1 MQGRFQL
8 RTMKRNSDIE
18 ISPERFH
25 KKIQSGDVPI
35 IVDVRNAKDF
45 ADWNLLNSINFP
57 IMKLMKSKDFPEEFK
72 DSEIVL
78 ICGKG
83 KDSYTG
89 AEQLHSL
96 GYNVKSLAGGMT
108 AWNHVFDNIEVTS
121 DSDLELI
128 QLRRVA
134 KGCLSYFLY
143 SNGEAIVIDPAHNVS
158 PYVKMAEEKDVAITR
173 IIDTHLHADHI
184 SGARDLAQKTG
195 AEYFVSPN
203 DPYEFEFNQLKE
215 DTTFSIG
222 NKVLLHAMSTPGHTP
237 GSTSLRMKDLG
248 VLTGDI
254 LFIDG
259 IGRPDLAN
267 KSAEFAKDLYYSLH
281 QRLAVLPSN
290 MFYAPA
296 HHGKFTL
303 DHFNTPLVSAIQTF
317 KENSILQKNENAFI
331 EYAVQTSQQTKQP
344 SSHQTI
350 RQVNSGKL
358 ILSPIQIGELEIG
371 PNRCAIG

>member
-1 MQGRFQL
+1 
-8 RTMKRNSDIE
+8 MKRNSDLE
-18 ISPERFH
+18 ISPEHFH
-25 KKIQSGDVPI
+25 KKVQSDDVPL
-35 IVDVRNAKDF
+35 IVDVRNSRVF
-45 ADWNLLNSINFP
+45 ADWNIFNSINFP
-57 IMKLMKSKDFPEEFK
+57 IMQLLATKEFPEEFK
-72 DSEIVL
+72 GKEIVL

-83 KDSYTG
+83 NDSYVG
-89 AEQLHSL
+89 AERLSSF
-96 GYNVKSLAGGMT
+96 GFNAKSLVGGMT
-108 AWNHVFDNIEVTS
+108 AWNNVFDTIEVAS
-121 DSDLELI
+121 DTDLKLI

-143 SNGEAIVIDPAHNVS
+143 SNGEAIVIDPAHNIS
-158 PYVKMAEEKDVAITR
+158 PYLKMAEEKDITITR

-184 SGARDLAQKTG
+184 SGARDLVHKTG

-203 DPYEFEFNQLKE
+203 DPYEFEFNHLKE
-215 DTTFSIG
+215 NETFSIG
-222 NKVLLHAMSTPGHTP
+222 NKVLLRAMSTPGHTP
-237 GSTSLRMKDLG
+237 GSTSLQMKDLG

-267 KSAEFAKDLYYSLH
+267 KSAEFAKDLYASLH
-281 QRLAVLPSN
+281 TRLATLPEN

-303 DHFNTPLVSAIQTF
+303 DHFKSPLISNIQTF
-317 KENSILQKNENAFI
+317 KANSILEKDEKAFI
-331 EYAVQTSQQTKQP
+331 EYAVHTSQQTKQP

-350 RQVNSGKL
+350 RQVNSGTL
-358 ILSPIQIGELEIG
+358 ILSPIQVGELEVG

>member
-1 MQGRFQL
+1 
-8 RTMKRNSDIE
+8 MKKNSDLE

-25 KKIQSGDVPI
+25 KQIQSGDVPL
-35 IVDVRNAKDF
+35 IVDVRNSKAF
-45 ADWNLLNSINFP
+45 SDWNIFNSVNFP
-57 IMKLMKSKDFPEEFK
+57 IMQLTSTKDFPEEFK
-72 DSEIVL
+72 DREIVL

-83 KDSYTG
+83 KDSYVG
-89 AEQLHSL
+89 AERLSSY
-96 GYNVKSLAGGMT
+96 GFNVKSLIGGMT
-108 AWNHVFDNIEVTS
+108 AWNHVFDTTEVTS
-121 DSDLELI
+121 DTDLKLI

-143 SNGEAIVIDPAHNVS
+143 SNGEAIVIDPAHNTS
-158 PYVKMAEEKDVAITR
+158 PYLKMAEEKDITITR

-203 DPYEFEFNQLKE
+203 DPYNFEFNHIME
-215 DTTFSIG
+215 DDTFSIG
-222 NKVLLHAMSTPGHTP
+222 NKILLRAMSTPGHTP

-248 VLTGDI
+248 ILTGDI
-254 LFIDG
+254 LFLDG

-267 KSAEFAKDLYYSLH
+267 KSAEFAKDLYASLNS
-281 QRLAVLPSN
+281 RLATLPEN

-296 HHGKFTL
+296 HHGKFSI
-303 DHFNTPLVSAIQTF
+303 DHFNSPLISTIQTF
-317 KENSILQKNENAFI
+317 KENSLLQKDEKAFI
-331 EYAVQTSQQTKQP
+331 EYAVQASQQTKQP

-358 ILSPIQIGELEIG
+358 ILSPIQVGELEIG